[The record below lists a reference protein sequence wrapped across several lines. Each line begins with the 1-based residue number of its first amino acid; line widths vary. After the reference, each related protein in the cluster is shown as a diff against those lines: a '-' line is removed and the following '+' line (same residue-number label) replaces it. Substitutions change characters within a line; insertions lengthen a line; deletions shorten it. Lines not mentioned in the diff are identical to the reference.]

1 MSIALHGKKYS
12 FISSK
17 KMFWGL
23 LLCARHY
30 SRYGLLQGKVRDKV
44 SAFLVCSNDIEK

>member
-1 MSIALHGKKYS
+1 MEKILIHLLKK
-12 FISSK
+12 K
-17 KMFWGL
+17 KFFEI

-44 SAFLVCSNDIEK
+44 SAFLVCSNDIDK